1 MSDPLRPSFPPE
13 AIPSTPEPDPHRAA
27 EGVIRTGLDRV
38 IAKAANGVAWLVFI
52 AMAISVFE
60 VIMRYVFHSP
70 TSWVHEST
78 VMLIAALFALG
89 GPVAMARDKHIR
101 VRVIYDA
108 VSPRV
113 RRWLDVFNNTVI
125 LAFCIGMTYAAWQ
138 LFFRATH
145 DPSGVISLERS
156 GTSWNPPFPAFTKGF
171 ILFAVALMAVQS
183 ALHLI
188 QCLRARPDADESEG
202 R

>member
-1 MSDPLRPSFPPE
+1 MSDAFRPPRPGATTE
-13 AIPSTPEPDPHRAA
+13 PVAPTPDPRKAA
-27 EGVIRTGLDRV
+27 QGIIRTPLDRA
-38 IAKAANGVAWLVFI
+38 IASAANGVAWLVFI

-89 GPVAMARDKHIR
+89 GPVALARDKHIR

-113 RRWLDVFNNTVI
+113 RRWLEVFNNTVV
-125 LAFCIGMTYAAWQ
+125 LVFCIGMTYAAWQ
-138 LFFRATH
+138 LFFRSTH

-156 GTSWNPPFPAFTKGF
+156 GTS
-171 ILFAVALMAVQS
+171 
-183 ALHLI
+183 
-188 QCLRARPDADESEG
+188 
-202 R
+202 

>member
-1 MSDPLRPSFPPE
+1 MSDPSSFPPKSVH
-13 AIPSTPEPDPHRAA
+13 IPETPEPDPHRAA
-27 EGVIRTGLDRV
+27 EGIIRTPLDRL
-38 IAKAANGVAWLVFI
+38 IARSADGVAWLVFI

-60 VIMRYVFHSP
+60 VIMRYVFHAP

-89 GPVAMARDKHIR
+89 GPVALARDKHIR

-108 VSPRV
+108 VPPRV
-113 RRWLDVFNNTVI
+113 RRWLDVFNNSVI

-138 LFFRATH
+138 LFYRASHSPT
-145 DPSGVISLERS
+145 GAIQLERS

-171 ILFAVALMAVQS
+171 ILFAVALMTLQA

-188 QCLRARPDADESEG
+188 QSLRGHSMPRDGEE